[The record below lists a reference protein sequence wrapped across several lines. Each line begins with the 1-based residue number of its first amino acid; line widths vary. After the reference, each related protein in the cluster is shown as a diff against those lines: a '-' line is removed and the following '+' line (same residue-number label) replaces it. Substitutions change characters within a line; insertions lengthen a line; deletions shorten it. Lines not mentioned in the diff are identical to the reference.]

1 MQVTIDSVCFRGFKR
16 PWQRWRSPPR
26 SWQGCPNS
34 DSVRKFSHH
43 GHFAGSSRQ
52 GDCPHSLFPH
62 SPRAWWN
69 LYSSPAKN
77 SPNVSP
83 VFLTPSFLFSFF
95 FSFPPVSPF
104 HHLSIPPF
112 SHLPSLYS
120 LGRGVQN
127 SHNSPEREVGFIDK
141 PGCFS
146 LK

>member
-1 MQVTIDSVCFRGFKR
+1 MQVTIDSACFRGFTR
-16 PWQRWRSPPR
+16 RWQRWCSPPR

-43 GHFAGSSRQ
+43 SRFAGSSRQ

-62 SPRAWWN
+62 SQRAWWN
-69 LYSSPAKN
+69 LHSSPAKN
-77 SPNVSP
+77 SPNVTP
-83 VFLTPSFLFSFF
+83 LFLTPSFFSLLLSTSVS
-95 FSFPPVSPF
+95 SFHP
-104 HHLSIPPF
+104 LSTPPF

-120 LGRGVQN
+120 PSRGVQN
-127 SHNSPEREVGFIDK
+127 SHNSPEREVAFTDK